1 MNGLVEDAL
10 TLLVRM
16 MIAAAIVLI
25 GFNLHGNALGMIKN
39 VIKTLG
45 G

>member
-10 TLLVRM
+10 TLIVRI
-16 MIAAAIVLI
+16 MIAAAVVLF
-25 GFNLHGNALGMIKN
+25 GFNLHGYALGMVKN
-39 VIKTLG
+39 VIKALG